1 MTPNP
6 RASRESFAMVALP
19 RPFEISSGEP
29 FADVASTTPPNLAA
43 LVSEA
48 WRAAGGALSRDP
60 ALALAPLR
68 FLRGHRF
75 APPRW
80 PPDAAPTLVSAL
92 DKAEECARA
101 SPSLANELWDTAAI
115 LLATWARWRST
126 DHPANVS
133 DVRATLARVLT
144 VVRDRALDARRH
156 RRARTHHPRAAH
168 PGNLADPAAA
178 EPNPASELPSKLGPT
193 PALVLACVAAAP
205 PCDTHLRLDAL
216 LALVHLAGSDSAAR
230 RTSTTFSAPSP
241 ADARPRSLG
250 DAQNLAAAFAYALS
264 AAEAL
269 DAHAGVDGV
278 AARARDVT
286 LAFARTC
293 RASGFADAFFAQRVG
308 ATLIAGFKTLKPKR
322 YCPRAA
328 SAAAATARDALASS
342 ADGASADGAS
352 ADAAGFAF
360 VAGAL
365 ASSAGG
371 ADAVAEDAMRTAVAM
386 TIRITADDTLPDRV
400 ARAWTWTT
408 PSGFVGDG
416 DGSSVALGDGPGP
429 PTPGP
434 RPGLG
439 FGFEPG
445 AEPGSPTVDPT
456 LPPPPA
462 RSVDDDV
469 ARFCAVAAFAVSA
482 RACLADR
489 AYPTDAAFADASIR
503 AAAACLRAPFAL
515 LTSLEDARAEPSAA
529 AALVRLATLAPS
541 ASLAPSL
548 LTLVATRLNESPTLR
563 VRSAST
569 TIAFA
574 SRFARRFH
582 ESYRGFKRRAD
593 PRWIAAMDPDAIRPA
608 FIGVFRA
615 TIGFALVAPMT
626 TARDVVAAAE
636 AAAAVEF
643 ARAPDP
649 RYAPALQRIA
659 NAMSADHPV
668 ARAARLAFVAEA
680 FPDERELDM
689 PVAGTMTG
697 TGPGRVDDASVRD
710 VGVAWRDD
718 DVFGTRLHLLL
729 RLLPFAAAGPVHL
742 GDNGGGDRTEDEP
755 SRRRFAS
762 GSGSGSLS
770 RAMPTALR
778 CVGHPRAAIAR
789 AAHVAHVAAFRSH
802 PETHEVWFL
811 PYLDAALERF
821 PGNTPGEP
829 FVAAVGAVAQR
840 GSPGS
845 RLAVEAARRVVRRAK
860 ALDDLA
866 SVAGSS
872 PTFGPGGAAAESAA
886 SASAR
891 AREHAR
897 AAAATLRRLVFGLVA
912 LVDHELVPE
921 LRDACEAAVMGA
933 GVRGFESRSGRI
945 AAYEDLVDGV
955 LAIGD
960 YARKSDAVRWALRLR
975 SRI

>member
-1 MTPNP
+1 
-6 RASRESFAMVALP
+6 MVALP

-48 WRAAGGALSRDP
+48 WRAAGDALSRDP

-92 DKAEECARA
+92 DKADECARA
-101 SPSLANELWDTAAI
+101 SPSLANELWDTAAT
-115 LLATWARWRST
+115 LLATWARWRSA
-126 DHPANVS
+126 DHPANVP
-133 DVRATLARVLT
+133 DVRATLARVLA
-144 VVRDRALDARRH
+144 VVRDRALDAHRH
-156 RRARTHHPRAAH
+156 RRARPHHPRAEH
-168 PGNLADPAAA
+168 PRNRADPAAA

-205 PCDTHLRLDAL
+205 PCDTRLRLDAL
-216 LALVHLAGSDSAAR
+216 RALVHLAGSDSSAR
-230 RTSTTFSAPSP
+230 STTTTTFSGPSSSP
-241 ADARPRSLG
+241 ANARPRSLG
-250 DAQNLAAAFAYALS
+250 DAQTLAAAFAYALS

-269 DAHAGVDGV
+269 DARAGVDGV

-286 LAFARTC
+286 LAFARSC
-293 RASGFADAFFAQRVG
+293 RAIGPSDALFAQRVG
-308 ATLIAGFKTLKPKR
+308 ATLVAGCKTLNPKR

-342 ADGASADGAS
+342 ADGASAD
-352 ADAAGFAF
+352 AAGFAF

-365 ASSAGG
+365 AASAGG
-371 ADAVAEDAMRTAVAM
+371 ADAVAEDAMRTAVGM
-386 TIRITADDTLPDRV
+386 TIRITADETLPDRV
-400 ARAWTWTT
+400 ASAWTR
-408 PSGFVGDG
+408 SGLVGER
-416 DGSSVALGDGPGP
+416 DGSSVALGDEGLGPGP
-429 PTPGP
+429 GPG
-434 RPGLG
+434 PGLG
-439 FGFEPG
+439 FGPG
-445 AEPGSPTVDPT
+445 DGPGSPAVDAT
-456 LPPPPA
+456 LNMIPPPA
-462 RSVDDDV
+462 RAADDDV
-469 ARFCAVAAFAVSA
+469 SRFCAVAAFAVSA

-503 AAAACLRAPFAL
+503 AACACLRAPFAFL
-515 LTSLEDARAEPSAA
+515 ASLEDARAEPSAA
-529 AALVRLATLAPS
+529 AALVRLTTLAPS

-548 LTLVATRLNESPTLR
+548 VTLVATRLNESPTLR
-563 VRSAST
+563 VLAAST
-569 TIAFA
+569 AFA
-574 SRFARRFH
+574 FVSRFARSFH

-593 PRWIAAMDPDAIRPA
+593 PRRIAAMDPDAIRPA
-608 FIGVFRA
+608 FLGVFRA
-615 TIGFALVAPMT
+615 TIGFAHVAPMT

-659 NAMSADHPV
+659 AAMSADHPV
-668 ARAARLAFVAEA
+668 ARAARLAFLAEA
-680 FPDERELDM
+680 FPDERELDA
-689 PVAGTMTG
+689 PVTGTTMETGTTTG
-697 TGPGRVDDASVRD
+697 TGSGRVDEASKNT

-729 RLLPFAAAGPVHL
+729 RLLPFAAPGPVPL
-742 GDNGGGDRTEDEP
+742 GGGGGGDRPEDET

-762 GSGSGSLS
+762 ASGSEFASLS

-821 PGNTPGEP
+821 PGSTPGEP
-829 FVAAVGAVAQR
+829 FVAAVGTAAQR

-845 RLAVEAARRVVRRAK
+845 RLAVEAARRVVRRAE
-860 ALDDLA
+860 ALDALA
-866 SVAGSS
+866 SVAGSNS
-872 PTFGPGGAAAESAA
+872 DPGAGSAAAAAAAAA
-886 SASAR
+886 SVSAQT
-891 AREHAR
+891 RERAR

-933 GVRGFESRSGRI
+933 GARGFESRSGRF

>member
-1 MTPNP
+1 
-6 RASRESFAMVALP
+6 MVAHP

-48 WRAAGGALSRDP
+48 WRAAGDALSRDP

-101 SPSLANELWDTAAI
+101 SPSLANELWDTAAT
-115 LLATWARWRST
+115 LLATWARWRSA
-126 DHPANVS
+126 DHPANVP
-133 DVRATLARVLT
+133 DVRATLARVLA
-144 VVRDRALDARRH
+144 VVRDRALDAHRH
-156 RRARTHHPRAAH
+156 RRARPHHPRAEH
-168 PGNLADPAAA
+168 PRDRADPAAA

-205 PCDTHLRLDAL
+205 PCDTQLRLDAL
-216 LALVHLAGSDSAAR
+216 RALVRLAGSDSSAR
-230 RTSTTFSAPSP
+230 ATTTTFSGPSSSP
-241 ADARPRSLG
+241 ANARGVRSLG
-250 DAQNLAAAFAYALS
+250 DAQTLAAAFAYALS
-264 AAEAL
+264 ASEAL
-269 DAHAGVDGV
+269 DARAGVDGV
-278 AARARDVT
+278 VARARDVT
-286 LAFARTC
+286 LAFARSC
-293 RASGFADAFFAQRVG
+293 RAVGPADALFAQRVG
-308 ATLIAGFKTLKPKR
+308 ATLIAGCKTLNPKLH
-322 YCPRAA
+322 CPRAA
-328 SAAAATARDALASS
+328 AAAAATARDALASS
-342 ADGASADGAS
+342 ADGASAD
-352 ADAAGFAF
+352 AAGFAF

-365 ASSAGG
+365 A
-371 ADAVAEDAMRTAVAM
+371 AEDAMRTAVGM
-386 TIRITADDTLPDRV
+386 TIRITADETLPDRV
-400 ARAWTWTT
+400 ASAWTW
-408 PSGFVGDG
+408 SGLVGDR
-416 DGSSVALGDGPGP
+416 DGSSVALRDEGLGPGP
-429 PTPGP
+429 GPGP
-434 RPGLG
+434 GPGLG
-439 FGFEPG
+439 FGFGPG
-445 AEPGSPTVDPT
+445 DGPRSPAVDVT
-456 LPPPPA
+456 LNINPPPA
-462 RSVDDDV
+462 RAADDDV
-469 ARFCAVAAFAVSA
+469 SRFCAVAAFAVSA

-489 AYPTDAAFADASIR
+489 AYSTDAAFADASIR
-503 AAAACLRAPFAL
+503 AACACLRAPFAFL
-515 LTSLEDARAEPSAA
+515 ASLEDARAEPSAA
-529 AALVRLATLAPS
+529 AALVRLTTLAPS

-563 VRSAST
+563 VLAAST
-569 TIAFA
+569 AFA
-574 SRFARRFH
+574 FVSRFARSFH

-593 PRWIAAMDPDAIRPA
+593 PRRIAAMDPDAIRPA
-608 FIGVFRA
+608 FLGVFRA
-615 TIGFALVAPMT
+615 TIGFAHVAPMT

-659 NAMSADHPV
+659 AAMSADHPV

-680 FPDERELDM
+680 FPDERELDA
-689 PVAGTMTG
+689 PVTG
-697 TGPGRVDDASVRD
+697 TTMETGTTTGMGSGRVDEASKNT

-729 RLLPFAAAGPVHL
+729 RLLPFAAPGPIPF
-742 GDNGGGDRTEDEP
+742 GGGGGGDRPEDEP

-762 GSGSGSLS
+762 VSGSEFASCSLS

-789 AAHVAHVAAFRSH
+789 AAHVAHVGAFRTH

-821 PGNTPGEP
+821 PGSTPGEP
-829 FVAAVGAVAQR
+829 FVAAVGTVAQR

-845 RLAVEAARRVVRRAK
+845 RLAVEAARRVVRRAE
-860 ALDDLA
+860 ALDALA
-866 SVAGSS
+866 SVAGSN
-872 PTFGPGGAAAESAA
+872 PDPGAGGAAAASAA
-886 SASAR
+886 SVSAQ
-891 AREHAR
+891 ARERAR

-921 LRDACEAAVMGA
+921 LRDACEAAVLGA
-933 GVRGFESRSGRI
+933 GARGFESRSGRF